1 MLPTMRRAEFSDED
15 GMIHASEPRPGV
27 LHYVVEGRLSTE
39 LVKRFIEFAEQSP
52 SDTMRFFHDWW
63 EVDGY
68 DNPARYALTRWSL
81 AHRKQLQSADI
92 LTRSKI
98 VKMGVSVG
106 NIALGGFAKLH
117 HNPTSFREA
126 LLAATSETTT

>member
-1 MLPTMRRAEFSDED
+1 MLATMRRSDFRDDD
-15 GMIHASEPRPGV
+15 GAVHASEPEPGV

-39 LVKRFIEFAEQSP
+39 LVRRFIDFAEQSP

-68 DNPARYALTRWSL
+68 DNQARYALTSWTL
-81 AHRKQLQSADI
+81 KHRKRIQSADI

-98 VKMGVSVG
+98 VKMGVAVG
-106 NIALGGFAKLH
+106 NIALGGLAKLH
-117 HNPTSFREA
+117 DNPASFREA
-126 LLAATSETTT
+126 LTSVTGKTTT